1 MNISTITPIPK
12 KNVNSVNPDDY
23 RPISVSN
30 TYCLLYE
37 SLILDKIERIF
48 NFNKNQ
54 FGYRMATSC
63 KHASFVINETRNYM
77 VSGGSPCYIINLDM
91 KKAFDKLWIDGLFYK
106 LIDKIDN
113 IYWRAIVNYYANSSG
128 KVKINGELST
138 DFKISDGV
146 KQGGILSP
154 FLFNFYINDLLE
166 ECIKANIGAK
176 LEPFNVSIICYCD
189 DITLISSSIHDM
201 NRLLRICGDYA
212 KDWKLEFS
220 INKCNWTCFG
230 KEVFNDA
237 KFTLQN
243 QKLCY
248 SENVIHLGLPIGSR
262 EFVNNHLKGKFKK
275 VERSFYSLY
284 GLG

>member
-1 MNISTITPIPK
+1 M
-12 KNVNSVNPDDY
+12 
-23 RPISVSN
+23 
-30 TYCLLYE
+30 
-37 SLILDKIERIF
+37 F
-48 NFNKNQ
+48 
-54 FGYRMATSC
+54 
-63 KHASFVINETRNYM
+63 
-77 VSGGSPCYIINLDM
+77 
-91 KKAFDKLWIDGLFYK
+91 
-106 LIDKIDN
+106 
-113 IYWRAIVNYYANSSG
+113 
-128 KVKINGELST
+128 
-138 DFKISDGV
+138 
-146 KQGGILSP
+146 P

-243 QKLCY
+243 QELCY

>member
-1 MNISTITPIPK
+1 
-12 KNVNSVNPDDY
+12 
-23 RPISVSN
+23 
-30 TYCLLYE
+30 
-37 SLILDKIERIF
+37 
-48 NFNKNQ
+48 
-54 FGYRMATSC
+54 
-63 KHASFVINETRNYM
+63 
-77 VSGGSPCYIINLDM
+77 M
-91 KKAFDKLWIDGLFYK
+91 KKAFDKLWRDGLFYK

-166 ECIKANIGAK
+166 ECIKANIEAK
-176 LEPFNVSIICYCD
+176 LGPFNVSIICYCD

-201 NRLLRICGDYA
+201 NRLLRIRGDYA

-220 INKCNWTCFG
+220 INKCYWTCFG
-230 KEVFNDA
+230 REVFNDA

-243 QKLCY
+243 
-248 SENVIHLGLPIGSR
+248 
-262 EFVNNHLKGKFKK
+262 
-275 VERSFYSLY
+275 
-284 GLG
+284 